1 MGNQMSVPLRPGDQE
16 HDPGADTCKVTSDNE
31 CVQNGNPV
39 VLSTRVIQHY
49 EEVDLGISSSKDNV
63 ATSSPKTMEAQAVG
77 DASGKNLGKE
87 AKTKAP
93 AARSHFFLT
102 LSRPVPGRP
111 GDQGTDSSAASG
123 RFDVSP
129 SAAPENKDPSEH
141 GALPVAAA
149 PGQAPDKTPG
159 CPEAKQQTLPATG
172 PLAPSPPESQAEA
185 PAQDK
190 DFGFLNRFFKLDKG
204 RESAPVNSQP
214 KEAKGSEDP
223 EQATEA
229 PAVPGNPHGVSAGE
243 DIVDSEQRGQDVDT
257 LSYSVP
263 GDPEVPGTTKEDP
276 QVVDTTENS
285 SSIMSFFKTL
295 VSPNKTET
303 KKDPEDTAT
312 KADSVCDG
320 HAAGQKMSETQA
332 KSKKKR
338 LDSPRLGLSFRKLF
352 RHKDTENSPTTSANL
367 KSDKAN
373 FTPQETRGKTKATKS
388 CSPPPPPPEPTSEGR
403 DSGKEKAGPTSL
415 PLGKLFWK
423 KSVRSSEGI
432 PRSEESNVKDS
443 SCQTSNSVEKTPSPP
458 EPEPAGT
465 AQKNKETSSSKDK
478 KSVDKKSATENSK
491 QKNGKQEVREPAPC
505 VQPPTV
511 EANAMQTG
519 DKTPKKSEKRRQSL
533 GGFLKGLGPKRMSDA
548 QVQTDPVS
556 IGPVGKSK

>member
-1 MGNQMSVPLRPGDQE
+1 
-16 HDPGADTCKVTSDNE
+16 
-31 CVQNGNPV
+31 
-39 VLSTRVIQHY
+39 
-49 EEVDLGISSSKDNV
+49 
-63 ATSSPKTMEAQAVG
+63 MEAQAVG
-77 DASGKNLGKE
+77 DASGKNLGKD
-87 AKTKAP
+87 AKLKTP

-129 SAAPENKDPSEH
+129 STENKDPSEH

-159 CPEAKQQTLPATG
+159 CTEAKQQTLPATG
-172 PLAPSPPESQAEA
+172 PSAPSPPESRAEA
-185 PAQDK
+185 PAQAK
-190 DFGFLNRFFKLDKG
+190 DFSFLNRFFKLDKG
-204 RESAPVNSQP
+204 RESVPVDSQP
-214 KEAKGSEDP
+214 KEDASKGSEDP

-229 PAVPGNPHGVSAGE
+229 PAVPGNPHGVSAAE
-243 DIVDSEQRGQDVDT
+243 DIVDREERGQEVDT

-263 GDPEVPGTTKEDP
+263 GDPEVLGTTQEDP
-276 QVVDTTENS
+276 RVVDTTENN

-303 KKDPEDTAT
+303 KKDPEDMKAT
-312 KADSVCDG
+312 KTDSVCDG
-320 HAAGQKMSETQA
+320 HAAGQKMSATQA

-338 LDSPRLGLSFRKLF
+338 LDSPRLGLSFRKFF
-352 RHKDTENSPTTSANL
+352 RHKDTENSTSANL

-373 FTPQETRGKTKATKS
+373 FTPQETQGKTKSAKS
-388 CSPPPPPPEPTSEGR
+388 CSPPPPPPPPETTSEAR
-403 DSGKEKAGPTSL
+403 DGGKEKAGPTSL

-423 KSVRSSEGI
+423 KSVKEDTLSTGA
-432 PRSEESNVKDS
+432 EET
-443 SCQTSNSVEKTPSPP
+443 TSNSVEKTPSPP

-465 AQKNKETSSSKDK
+465 AQKSKETSSSKDK
-478 KSVDKKSATENSK
+478 KSVDKKSAAENNK
-491 QKNGKQEVREPAPC
+491 QKNGKQEVREPVPC

-519 DKTPKKSEKRRQSL
+519 DKTPKRSEKRRQSL
-533 GGFLKGLGPKRMSDA
+533 GGFLKGLGPKRMLDA